1 MSDPHNSDL
10 KQAIDRIER
19 ARQYTLELLDGID
32 PADWFRRPAEG
43 VTHIAWQVGHLTMAQ
58 YALALMRVRD
68 SQPGDR
74 ELMSRKFR
82 RHFAKGSSP
91 VAEPENN
98 PSPSEILAVFHAIH
112 RQVLKEIPELQE
124 AELAA
129 PLIQPHQMFETK
141 LGALNFCA
149 DHEYLHAGQI
159 GLLRRLLGKL
169 PLR

>member
-91 VAEPENN
+91 VAEPETGT
-98 PSPSEILAVFHAIH
+98 LAWASTRVRITRTGEVGDLTLFA
-112 RQVLKEIPELQE
+112 
-124 AELAA
+124 
-129 PLIQPHQMFETK
+129 
-141 LGALNFCA
+141 GALR
-149 DHEYLHAGQI
+149 EEEE
-159 GLLRRLLGKL
+159 RPR
-169 PLR
+169 